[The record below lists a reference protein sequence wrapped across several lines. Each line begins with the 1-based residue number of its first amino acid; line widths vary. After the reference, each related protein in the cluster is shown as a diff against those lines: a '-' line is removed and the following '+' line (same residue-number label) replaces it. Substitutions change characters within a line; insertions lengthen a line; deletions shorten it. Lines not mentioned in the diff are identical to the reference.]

1 MHNQVIICIRYVWVQ
16 DAINAINPSHIWPHD
31 MVLRSRSQSLLQQK
45 QLCARNFQILWLED
59 LGMEIGDLP
68 HHHHDNHVPF
78 YFLMDQNFKLGSVYW
93 IFIANYILVN
103 HSFLLFCI
111 CGQFII
117 NLNRKYRFRLT
128 DWLIDSSKN
137 SQLIKSLPDLGRH
150 LWTAR
155 HYPVRF
161 DWDNSTVAQRYDG
174 PTVAGWF

>member
-1 MHNQVIICIRYVWVQ
+1 MGAGRHQCHQSKSHLTSWHGVEEPVAISAAAEAALRAKFPDPLTWRFGNGDRRPPPPPSWQPRSFLFPNGSEFQARFCI
-16 DAINAINPSHIWPHD
+16 
-31 MVLRSRSQSLLQQK
+31 L
-45 QLCARNFQILWLED
+45 NF
-59 LGMEIGDLP
+59 
-68 HHHHDNHVPF
+68 
-78 YFLMDQNFKLGSVYW
+78 YSKLHT
-93 IFIANYILVN
+93 IN